1 MYKKLAL
8 ALAVTA
14 LAACGGG
21 GGSSSPDTGGGNN
34 GGNNNGGTGTGTDNP
49 IPVGGTAAKGIIS
62 GAQVVAK
69 SDAGEVLGSAV
80 TAEDG
85 SYSIELDGYSGAVR
99 LELSAPESGIALV
112 TCDTAQCR
120 TAGENDQDSNA
131 DGVITFAEQYAL
143 DYTLSSV
150 VFVEESAT
158 ALTSSI
164 TALTTLVAEKAG
176 ATPDQ
181 ASISAAN
188 TFVKDTFGLDADPS
202 TVAPVDLT
210 SATSAGEQDLRFALI
225 NAAIEAAAE
234 GGDVAAQLESLSAGF
249 AANTV
254 DAAVLESVNA
264 AIDSVATA
272 TSEGNNELA
281 GVADAAAGAV
291 KATGDAIAENCANG
305 TCTPEVEVT
314 GDLASNLEQAKALV
328 ATVRKVSVEA
338 LEAIKSELDETSV
351 GYNQD
356 NLVVQMDSAAQVL
369 TDDNRD
375 NIGAIAEVAGLLAE
389 QIFRDI
395 EGEQVFTSLSAAAAA
410 AYGDAEHCEWV
421 ATEYQEQCLAE
432 YEAEKA
438 AYVAQFATGSIVQEG
453 QAWSVA
459 DALFDADGNT
469 ATTEDQV
476 AIDLTIG
483 MPEIQSKVFEG
494 EERLYVDAG
503 AHVLAISG
511 MATLGD
517 SSFKINEGSG
527 FSLEL
532 SEELIDI
539 DVGTGEGEDPLGE
552 PQIENLALNLDAEII
567 NATHRFNGS
576 VEITGE
582 KSEAMYDSFDP
593 AMNDKS
599 AHALLPEKLA
609 LSGVFEELATAKSL
623 EAAVVVTIDNADDF
637 LYVLEG
643 FERDDLTSYS
653 YNAADNTVTVKIG
666 EENNYAIATYALSE
680 VVYDEYYSDFY
691 VTVSCNE
698 VVGDA
703 SCPAQQEYYFW
714 GLNDVRSDLTQLEC
728 ESEYY
733 NGYWEWESSNCYIW
747 VSPENSNVMQDLRVA
762 FTAEYSYMLDGLY
775 AGVAGEGW
783 YRAGPSEWWPNYVG
797 KSVFSGTSG
806 TIAAELV
813 ESDINFDAEDRYLKA
828 TFRVSAHGN
837 LSANLPAM
845 DVELVAKR
853 TGYEVAEVILSLAW
867 GNDSL
872 RVEYPVSSEGSNTI
886 ILSDGKGAEFSLELA
901 TDGETVTG
909 VITKDGTVYGTLAE
923 ENNAYVITWI
933 DNGIETLL

>member
-8 ALAVTA
+8 AMAVTA
-14 LAACGGG
+14 LTACGGG
-21 GGSSSPDTGGGNN
+21 GGSSSPDTDGGNS
-34 GGNNNGGTGTGTDNP
+34 GGNNNGGTGTASP
-49 IPVGGTAAKGIIS
+49 VPVGGTAAKGIIS

-69 SDAGEVLGSAV
+69 SDTGVVLGSAV

-85 SYSIELDGYSGAVR
+85 SYSIELDGYTGAIR
-99 LELSAPESGIALV
+99 LELSAPESDIALV
-112 TCDTAQCR
+112 TCDTAKCR

-131 DGVITFAEQYAL
+131 DGVITFSEQYAL

-158 ALTSSI
+158 SITSSI

-176 ATPDQ
+176 TTLDQ

-188 TFVKDTFGLDADPS
+188 AFVKDTFGLDADPS

-254 DAAVLESVNA
+254 DAALLENVNA

-272 TSEGNNELA
+272 TSEGNSELA
-281 GVADAAAGAV
+281 GVADAAAGAI
-291 KATGDAIAENCANG
+291 KATGDAIVENCANG
-305 TCTPEVEVT
+305 ICTPDVEVI
-314 GDLASNLEQAKALV
+314 GDLTSNLEQAKALV
-328 ATVRKVSVEA
+328 ATARKVSVEA
-338 LEAIKSELDETSV
+338 LEAIKSELDETSE

-356 NLVVQMDSAAQVL
+356 NLVVQMDSAAQIL
-369 TDDNRD
+369 SDDNRE

-395 EGEQVFTSLSAAAAA
+395 AGEQVFTSLADAAAA
-410 AYGDAEHCEWV
+410 AYGEAEHCEWM
-421 ATEYQEQCLAE
+421 ATEYQAQCRAD

-438 AYVAQFATGSIVQEG
+438 VYVAKFAAGTVTHTG
-453 QAWSVA
+453 QAWSVT
-459 DALFDADGNT
+459 DALFDADGNAT
-469 ATTEDQV
+469 TTEDQV

-494 EERLYVDAG
+494 EERLYVEAG
-503 AHVLAISG
+503 THVLAIRG

-532 SEELIDI
+532 SEQLIDI
-539 DVGTGEGEDPLGE
+539 NVGTGEGEDPLGE
-552 PQIENLALNLDAEII
+552 PQIENLALNLDAEIF
-567 NATHRFNGS
+567 NATYRFNGS

-582 KSEAMYDSFDP
+582 KSEAMYNSFDP

-623 EAAVVVTIDNADDF
+623 EASVVVTIDNADDF

-666 EENNYAIATYALSE
+666 EGNNYAVATYALTE
-680 VVYDEYYSDFY
+680 VVYDEYYSEFFISA
-691 VTVSCNE
+691 SCNE

-703 SCPAQQEYYFW
+703 SCPVQQDYYFW

-728 ESEYY
+728 ESASY
-733 NGYWEWESSNCYIW
+733 NGYWDWASNSCYIW
-747 VSPENSNVMQDLRVA
+747 VSPEQSNVVQDLRVA
-762 FTAEYSYMLDGLY
+762 FTAEYSYLLDGLY

-783 YRAGPSEWWPNYVG
+783 YRAGPSEWWPDYVG
-797 KSVFSGTSG
+797 KSILAGTSG
-806 TIAAELV
+806 TIASELV
-813 ESDINFDAEDRYLKA
+813 ESDINFDAENRYLKA

-853 TGYEVAEVILSLAW
+853 TGYEVAEVVLSLAW
-867 GNDSL
+867 GTDSL
-872 RVEYPVSSEGSNTI
+872 RVEYPFSGEGSNTI

-901 TDGETVTG
+901 ADGETVTG